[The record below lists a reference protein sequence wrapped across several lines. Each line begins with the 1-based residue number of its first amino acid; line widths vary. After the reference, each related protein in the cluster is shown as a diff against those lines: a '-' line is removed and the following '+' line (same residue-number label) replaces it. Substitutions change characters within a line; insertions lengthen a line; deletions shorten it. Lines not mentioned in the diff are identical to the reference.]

1 MGFFHSHGAA
11 KFGFVS
17 LVIGILH
24 FFEDMALLLSG
35 RYTNINIG
43 IIIIGGLIFSLCLAG
58 IFKLKF
64 MKKHL
69 L

>member
-1 MGFFHSHGAA
+1 
-11 KFGFVS
+11 
-17 LVIGILH
+17 
-24 FFEDMALLLSG
+24 MALLLAG
-35 RYTNINIG
+35 RYTDINIG

-58 IFKLKF
+58 MFKLKF